1 VKTLRSLAFNLGFWS
16 WTLAMAIVG
25 IPLLALPRRFVM
37 GHARIWMAGTQ
48 AMLKTLVGLDYEVR
62 GREHVPGE
70 PAILAFKHQS
80 AWETLVLL
88 LVVDD
93 PAIALKRELTLIPVF
108 GWYTLRAG
116 MIRIDRSSGAAALRS
131 MVEGARA
138 ALLRGSPV
146 VIFPEGTRVAPGAH
160 RPYHPGVAALYLQ
173 LDRPVV
179 PVALNS
185 GLFWPRRR
193 FIRRPGTIVVE
204 ILDPIPP
211 GLERKEFIDELQAR
225 IEAASDRLRT
235 EGEAQLAALERAGH
249 PRKIDR
255 SAA

>member
-1 VKTLRSLAFNLGFWS
+1 MKTLRSLAFNLGFWS

-62 GREHVPGE
+62 GREHLPGA

-116 MIRIDRSSGAAALRS
+116 MIRIDRSSGATALRS

-138 ALLRGSPV
+138 ALRRGSPV
-146 VIFPEGTRVAPGAH
+146 VIFPEGTRVVPGAH
-160 RPYHPGVAALYLQ
+160 QPYHPGVAALYLQ

-185 GLFWPRRR
+185 GLFWPRRS
-193 FIRRPGTIVVE
+193 FAKQPGRIVIE
-204 ILDPIPP
+204 FLPPIAP
-211 GLERKEFIDELQAR
+211 GLDRRAFMLELER
-225 IEAASDRLRT
+225 RL
-235 EGEAQLAALERAGH
+235 EGATTRLVAEGRAQLA
-249 PRKIDR
+249 
-255 SAA
+255 SATA

>member
-1 VKTLRSLAFNLGFWS
+1 VKTLRSLAFNVGFWS

-62 GREHVPGE
+62 GREHLPRE
-70 PAILAFKHQS
+70 PAILALKHQS

-88 LVVDD
+88 LVIDD

-185 GLFWPRRR
+185 GLFWPRRS
-193 FIRRPGTIVVE
+193 FAKQPGRIVVE
-204 ILDPIPP
+204 FLPPIAP
-211 GLERKEFIDELQAR
+211 GLDRRAFMLELER
-225 IEAASDRLRT
+225 RL
-235 EGEAQLAALERAGH
+235 EGATTRLVAEGRAQLAAAT
-249 PRKIDR
+249 
-255 SAA
+255 A